1 MKIDFNKIFTKVKQH
16 FFTVFCALIIVC
28 VVCGLFT
35 RTNIKYDYA
44 IVNLGN
50 GNVIE
55 GPLDE
60 MPRYQSC
67 NTITVNIEGTFY
79 TTNSENIVLI
89 DQ

>member
-1 MKIDFNKIFTKVKQH
+1 MKIDFNKIFTKVKQN
-16 FFTVFCALIIVC
+16 FFIIFCALIV
-28 VVCGLFT
+28 VYAVCGLFT
-35 RTNIKYDYA
+35 RTSVKYDYA

-55 GPLDE
+55 GWLDE
-60 MPRYQSC
+60 MPRFQSC
-67 NTITVNIEGTFY
+67 NTITVNIEGIFY

>member
-1 MKIDFNKIFTKVKQH
+1 MKIDFNKIFIKVKQN
-16 FFTVFCALIIVC
+16 FFTVFCFFIIIY
-28 VVCGLFT
+28 VVCGFFV
-35 RTNIKYDYA
+35 RPNIKYDYA

-55 GPLDE
+55 GWLEEKPL
-60 MPRYQSC
+60 YQSC